1 MGNLRQ
7 IVIAVAQ
14 IEKRKK
20 ALDLYESGM
29 GATEISRK
37 IGAPLRTVQRWVE
50 QAKSTGLMQSLPKDG
65 HDSKA
70 DAKPAATAQPGNNGN
85 GLVSILELLY
95 SGKLGAQAW
104 GQCVAQLQN
113 EHYSIHNRIV
123 SELESLLIAELTKV
137 DEPVSMKAVHAL
149 SIALTRHMDGQ
160 MRSLNS
166 GRGDVLDLTQA
177 MARIKAAGGMLV
189 IREREVPTL
198 QAELRRLQENAPI
211 AQQAEE
217 LEAGINPSSIPSP
230 PTA

>member
-1 MGNLRQ
+1 
-7 IVIAVAQ
+7 
-14 IEKRKK
+14 
-20 ALDLYESGM
+20 M
-29 GATEISRK
+29 GATEISKK
-37 IGAPLRTVQRWVE
+37 IKAPLRTVQRWIQ
-50 QAKSTGLMQSLPKDG
+50 QAKTTGLMQSLPVLPEDS

-70 DAKPAATAQPGNNGN
+70 DAKPAATAQSGNN

-95 SGKLGAQAW
+95 NGKLGAQAW
-104 GQCVAQLQN
+104 GRLVAQLQN

-177 MARIKAAGGMLV
+177 MARVKAAGMLV
-189 IREREVPTL
+189 IREREVPIL
-198 QAELRRLQENAPI
+198 GAEIRKLQESSPSPQRAD
-211 AQQAEE
+211 E
-217 LEAGINPSSIPSP
+217 LEAGIPSDRLPQ
-230 PTA
+230 